1 MDQTFDSVKELSLIS
16 EKNWCIKV
24 RILRMWKFLSYE
36 KSYSQPSMELVVL
49 DKEGSRIYCFIRSI
63 HYRLFETILEE
74 GKVFVLANFTMDSN
88 TQKYRPTKHSMR
100 IIFKRDT
107 LVSSVD
113 DINIPIESFDFVVTK
128 EILSSVRDDL
138 FLIGMLFDV
147 LIVPPTSRN
156 IEIWIPHSCRNP
168 YLPLIVLFNDYNW
181 SIEKLSCTLWE
192 NYASEL
198 VTRLVANKATE
209 FIIVLQFAKMK
220 FYNGVMTITN
230 TNYTT
235 RLMVNA
241 DLEVV
246 KKFRQKLIGL
256 GTKHKPSVDVIGRVV
271 RHFPSED
278 FLNLTPYAPIHQIKQ
293 TVEKSTYVTC
303 GMVIDIDRDHAWW
316 YKACRQCTQGLE
328 ALIDQFYCAKCDVY
342 STIFVARLVR
352 VVDDSDIAT
361 FVLFENS
368 ASKFLGLTATD
379 IRTSMLAKGYR
390 RDHFPEELNALV
402 RKTLRSFSSLLLGMI
417 A

>member
-1 MDQTFDSVKELSLIS
+1 
-16 EKNWCIKV
+16 
-24 RILRMWKFLSYE
+24 
-36 KSYSQPSMELVVL
+36 MELVVL

-138 FLIGMLFDV
+138 FLI
-147 LIVPPTSRN
+147 
-156 IEIWIPHSCRNP
+156 
-168 YLPLIVLFNDYNW
+168 
-181 SIEKLSCTLWE
+181 
-192 NYASEL
+192 
-198 VTRLVANKATE
+198 
-209 FIIVLQFAKMK
+209 
-220 FYNGVMTITN
+220 GVMTITN

-342 STIFVARLVR
+342 STIFVARLVFVPVWLVR

-390 RDHFPEELNALV
+390 RDHFPEELNALDALQKLTTATGV
-402 RKTLRSFSSLLLGMI
+402 HSGELIRNGSIVGVAGSTTPLSTKAASVSEHGADHVVTQTPVKRLCIRSDDDLSSRASLSASKSLLLAFEKCIPGNATDPVAEDM
-417 A
+417 